1 MVPALVTLAVKLTV
15 LPLQTVV
22 SSVVMI
28 TEGVRFGFTVIRI
41 EFEVTVAGLTQL
53 ALEVISR
60 LITSLFTNVLSMK
73 ILELDPMFPPF
84 FFH

>member
-1 MVPALVTLAVKLTV
+1 MVPALVTLAVKITV